1 MTQQRNWPLTILN
14 IITGVALVF
23 FLYLAL
29 LWAPDAAN
37 LEGAERAAQ
46 RIFYVHMGNNA
57 AAALAFLT
65 TFIAGFA
72 YLITRRKI
80 WDTIGLSGVEL
91 GLVFATG
98 TLITG
103 SIWAKPT
110 WNTYWT
116 WDPRLTTSAIVWLLY
131 VAYLMLRGAVENPE
145 QRARFAA
152 VYGILAFIGVPMTY
166 FSIRWWRTIHPVVLG
181 DASNADAQGGFALGP
196 SIRLTMI
203 AGMIVFSLLYVT
215 LLIYRVRLE
224 KVRDRIA
231 ARRQQLASG

>member
-1 MTQQRNWPLTILN
+1 
-14 IITGVALVF
+14 
-23 FLYLAL
+23 
-29 LWAPDAAN
+29 
-37 LEGAERAAQ
+37 
-46 RIFYVHMGNNA
+46 
-57 AAALAFLT
+57 
-65 TFIAGFA
+65 
-72 YLITRRKI
+72 
-80 WDTIGLSGVEL
+80 
-91 GLVFATG
+91 VFATG

-231 ARRQQLASG
+231 ARRQQLASS

>member
-14 IITGVALVF
+14 VVTGVALVF

-29 LWAPDAAN
+29 FWAPDAAN

-57 AAALAFLT
+57 AAALGFLT
-65 TFIAGFA
+65 TFIAGFI
-72 YLITRRKI
+72 YLFTRRKI

-131 VAYLMLRGAVENPE
+131 IAYLMLRGAVDNPE

-181 DASNADAQGGFALGP
+181 NTSNADAQGGFALGP
-196 SIRLTMI
+196 NIRLTMI
-203 AGMIVFSLLYVT
+203 AGMVVFSLLYVT

-224 KVRDRIA
+224 KLRDKIVE
-231 ARRQQLASG
+231 RRQQLASS

>member
-1 MTQQRNWPLTILN
+1 MAQQRNWPLTILN
-14 IITGVALVF
+14 VVTGVALVL

-29 LWAPDAAN
+29 LWAPEAAH
-37 LEGAERAAQ
+37 LAGAERAAQ
-46 RIFYVHMGNNA
+46 RIFYIHMGNNA

-65 TFIAGFA
+65 TFVAGFL
-72 YLITRRKI
+72 YLFTRRKI

-181 DASNADAQGGFALGP
+181 GAESADAQGGFALG
-196 SIRLTMI
+196 SNIRLTMI

-224 KVRDRIA
+224 NLRDKIVE
-231 ARRQQLASG
+231 RRQQLAGS

>member
-1 MTQQRNWPLTILN
+1 MAQQRNWPLTILN
-14 IITGVALVF
+14 VVTGVALVL

-29 LWAPDAAN
+29 LWAPEAAN
-37 LEGAERAAQ
+37 LAGAERAAQ
-46 RIFYVHMGNNA
+46 RIFYIHMGNNA

-65 TFIAGFA
+65 TFVAGFL
-72 YLITRRKI
+72 YLFTRRKI

-181 DASNADAQGGFALGP
+181 GAENADAQGGFALG
-196 SIRLTMI
+196 SNIRLTMI

-224 KVRDRIA
+224 NLRDKIVE
-231 ARRQQLASG
+231 RRQQLVGS

>member
-1 MTQQRNWPLTILN
+1 MAQQRNWPLTLLSVV
-14 IITGVALVF
+14 TGVALVV

-37 LEGAERAAQ
+37 LQGAERAAQ
-46 RIFYVHMGNNA
+46 RIFYIHMGNNA

-65 TFIAGFA
+65 TFVAGIL

-80 WDTIGLSGVEL
+80 WDSIGVSGVEI
-91 GLVFATG
+91 GLIFATG
-98 TLITG
+98 TLVTG

-181 DASNADAQGGFALGP
+181 GAENADAQGGFALGAN
-196 SIRLTMI
+196 IRLTMI

-215 LLIYRVRLE
+215 LMIYRVRLE
-224 KVRDRIA
+224 NLRDRVVE
-231 ARRQQLASG
+231 RRQQLASS

>member
-1 MTQQRNWPLTILN
+1 MTQPRNWPLTILN
-14 IITGVALVF
+14 VITALALVG

-37 LEGAERAAQ
+37 LTGAERAAQ

-57 AAALAFLT
+57 AAGLAFLT
-65 TFIAGFA
+65 TFVAGFI
-72 YLITRRKI
+72 YLFSRRKI

-98 TLITG
+98 TLVTG

-181 DASNADAQGGFALGP
+181 NTANADAQGGFALGAN
-196 SIRLTMI
+196 IRLTMMV
-203 AGMIVFSLLYVT
+203 AMVVFSLLYVT
-215 LLIYRVRLE
+215 LLIHRVRLE
-224 KVRDRIA
+224 NLRDRIA
-231 ARRQQLASG
+231 ERRQQLTSS

>member
-1 MTQQRNWPLTILN
+1 MAQQRNWPLTILN
-14 IITGVALVF
+14 GVTGVALVL

-37 LEGAERAAQ
+37 LAGAERAAQ
-46 RIFYVHMGNNA
+46 RIFYIHMGNNA

-65 TFIAGFA
+65 TFVAGFL
-72 YLITRRKI
+72 YLFTRRKI

-181 DASNADAQGGFALGP
+181 GAESADAQGGFALG
-196 SIRLTMI
+196 SNIRLTMI

-224 KVRDRIA
+224 NLRDKIVE
-231 ARRQQLASG
+231 RRQQLAGS

>member
-1 MTQQRNWPLTILN
+1 MARQRNWPLTILN
-14 IITGVALVF
+14 IVTGAALVF

-231 ARRQQLASG
+231 ARRQQLASS

>member
-1 MTQQRNWPLTILN
+1 MTQQRNWPLTLLN
-14 IITGVALVF
+14 VVTGVALVV

-37 LEGAERAAQ
+37 LQGAERAAQ
-46 RIFYVHMGNNA
+46 RIFYIHMGNNA

-65 TFIAGFA
+65 TFVTGFL
-72 YLITRRKI
+72 YLFTRRKI
-80 WDTIGLSGVEL
+80 WDTIGLSGVEI

-98 TLITG
+98 TLVTG

-181 DASNADAQGGFALGP
+181 GVENADAQGGFALG
-196 SIRLTMI
+196 SNIRLTMI

-215 LLIYRVRLE
+215 LMIYRVRLE
-224 KVRDRIA
+224 NLRDKIVE
-231 ARRQQLASG
+231 RRQQLASS

>member
-1 MTQQRNWPLTILN
+1 MAQQRNWPLTILN
-14 IITGVALVF
+14 VVTGVALVL

-37 LEGAERAAQ
+37 LAGAERAAQ
-46 RIFYVHMGNNA
+46 RIFYIHMGNNA

-65 TFIAGFA
+65 TFVAGFL
-72 YLITRRKI
+72 YLFTRRKI

-181 DASNADAQGGFALGP
+181 GAESADAQGGFALG
-196 SIRLTMI
+196 SNIRLTMI

-224 KVRDRIA
+224 NLRDKIVE
-231 ARRQQLASG
+231 RRQQLAGS